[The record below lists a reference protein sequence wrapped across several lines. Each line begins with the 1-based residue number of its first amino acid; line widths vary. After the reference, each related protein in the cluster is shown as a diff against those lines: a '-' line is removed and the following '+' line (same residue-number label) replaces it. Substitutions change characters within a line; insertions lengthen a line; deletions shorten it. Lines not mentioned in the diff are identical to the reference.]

1 MKGGFNSSFVEV
13 RTFEGPKFIKDLKI
27 GELIMNKNGFT
38 KLEGLYKRAARF
50 NESVYNI
57 YCHADEEVVLDRISG
72 EQLLYVIDSN
82 KKTCS
87 FTKASKLKP
96 GMILEGRKNSY
107 IVDCIEKLETVNR
120 FFYNIYIGEHD
131 FYYVEDIRI
140 KSDIS

>member
-13 RTFEGPKFIKDLKI
+13 KTFEGPKFIKDLKV
-27 GELIMNKNGFT
+27 GELIANKNGFV

-50 NESVYNI
+50 DESVYNV

-72 EQLLYVIDSN
+72 EQLLYVTDSN

-87 FTKASKLKP
+87 LVSKLKP
-96 GMILEGRKNSY
+96 GMKLEGRKNSY
-107 IVDCIEKLETVNR
+107 IVDRIEKLETVNR
-120 FFYNIYIGEHD
+120 FFYNVYIGERD

>member
-13 RTFEGPKFIKDLKI
+13 KTFEGPKFIKDLKV
-27 GELIMNKNGFT
+27 GELIANKNGFT
-38 KLEGLYKRAARF
+38 KLEALY
-50 NESVYNI
+50 NV

-87 FTKASKLKP
+87 FTKVSKLKP
-96 GMILEGRKNSY
+96 GMKLEGRKNSY
-107 IVDCIEKLETVNR
+107 IVDRIEKLETVNR
-120 FFYNIYIGEHD
+120 FSYNVYIGERD